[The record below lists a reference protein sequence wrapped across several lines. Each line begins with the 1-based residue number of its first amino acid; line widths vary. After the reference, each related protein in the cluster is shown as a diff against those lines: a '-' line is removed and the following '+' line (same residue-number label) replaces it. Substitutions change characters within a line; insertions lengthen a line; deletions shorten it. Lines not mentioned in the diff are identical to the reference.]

1 MNIDIDSILERLPEV
16 IIIAAMLVIFFVQS
30 TLSLAET
37 IEEKLE
43 KKYNKQIKIFDH
55 KKIWLLLIWCIIATV
70 ILAVSGFIKWLETPF
85 YLFVIMGIATFCYE
99 TVIKKLSD
107 L

>member
-1 MNIDIDSILERLPEV
+1 MNIESILNGLPQVV
-16 IIIAAMLVIFFVQS
+16 IVAAILVIFFVQS

-55 KKIWLLLIWCIIATV
+55 KKIWLSLIWCTIATV